1 MFLVEEVRKLVNA
14 AEKAFGFDSLLGQVV
29 TMVFYSLDFVKFQ
42 VEVLK
47 VVMVQKMT
55 VVFELELVFVEAP
68 QIKITWVH

>member
-1 MFLVEEVRKLVNA
+1 MVDA
-14 AEKAFGFDSLLGQVV
+14 AEEAFGFDSLLGQVV

-47 VVMVQKMT
+47 VVMVQKMI

-68 QIKITWVH
+68 QINIT

>member
-1 MFLVEEVRKLVNA
+1 MFLVKEVRNLVDA
-14 AEKAFGFDSLLGQVV
+14 AEEAFGFDSLLGQVV

-68 QIKITWVH
+68 QIKIT

>member
-1 MFLVEEVRKLVNA
+1 MFLVEEVRKLVDA
-14 AEKAFGFDSLLGQVV
+14 AEEAFGFDSLLGQVV
-29 TMVFYSLDFVKFQ
+29 TMVFNSLDFVKFQ

-68 QIKITWVH
+68 QIKITWGH